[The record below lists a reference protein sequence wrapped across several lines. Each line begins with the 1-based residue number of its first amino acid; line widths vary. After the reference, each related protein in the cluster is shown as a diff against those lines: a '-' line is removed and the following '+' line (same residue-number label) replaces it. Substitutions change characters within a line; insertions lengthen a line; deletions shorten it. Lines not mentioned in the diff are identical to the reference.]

1 MNGDHVMSSF
11 TAESDVWR
19 RNTVLVASLLFIL
32 IGTGSI
38 YFIAVALKEIA
49 AEFSWPRAVPSTA
62 YALQYLGAGI
72 GGIFMGWCF
81 DRKGM
86 QIPAFLGGSMIGLGA
101 VGAGVGVGVLGG
113 KFLEGAAQ
121 QPELIPMLRTQLFI
135 VMALVDAVP
144 MIGLGLG
151 LFLMF
156 AA

>member
-1 MNGDHVMSSF
+1 MEQS
-11 TAESDVWR
+11 
-19 RNTVLVASLLFIL
+19 LIYIASGL
-32 IGTGSI
+32 
-38 YFIAVALKEIA
+38 
-49 AEFSWPRAVPSTA
+49 
-62 YALQYLGAGI
+62 
-72 GGIFMGWCF
+72 
-81 DRKGM
+81 
-86 QIPAFLGGSMIGLGA
+86 MIGIGA

-113 KFLEGAAQ
+113 KFLEGAAR